1 MKKLYI
7 FLLAMATLSIMSCS
21 DDDKLS
27 DTTIYTNT
35 VPQRD
40 ALDQWLLENYTYPY
54 NVNFLYKYKDIESDM
69 EYTLVPADSAKTAKL
84 AKIVKYLWFD
94 AYMETVGQEF
104 VKSNVP
110 RILSLI
116 GSPAYNNNG
125 TMVMGTAE
133 GGYKVVLYMV
143 NWLTDETLHD
153 YQVLTD
159 YYFTTM
165 HHEFMHILNQKKPY
179 DTNFDLISEKDYV
192 SGDWYLQN
200 TEQESQPAGF
210 IRNYAQSEPREDFAE
225 TYAQYITNS
234 DELWA
239 SKLAN
244 ADAQEDQKGSAIIL
258 QKLEMIRTYMKDSWN
273 IDIDELH
280 KAVQHRAVEMSS
292 LDLEHLN

>member
-1 MKKLYI
+1 MVVLG
-7 FLLAMATLSIMSCS
+7 MVSCS
-21 DDDKLS
+21 EDKLN

-40 ALDQWLLENYTYPY
+40 AFDEWLLENFTYPY
-54 NVNFLYKYKDIESDM
+54 NVEFLYKYKDIESDM
-69 EYTLVPADSAKTAKL
+69 SYTLVPADSAMAAKL
-84 AKIVKYLWFD
+84 AIIVKYLWFD

-143 NWLTDETLHD
+143 NWLTEATLRN
-153 YQVLTD
+153 YQTMTD

-179 DTNFDLISEKDYV
+179 DTNFELISEKDYI
-192 SGDWYLQN
+192 SGDWYQQDTYTVAL
-200 TEQESQPAGF
+200 PAGF
-210 IRNYAQSEPREDFAE
+210 IRNYAMSEAREDFAE

-239 SKLAN
+239 SKLNTAG
-244 ADAQEDQKGSAIIL
+244 EEGSAIIL
-258 QKLEMIRTYMKDSWN
+258 QKLAMIRTYMKDSWN

-292 LDLEHLN
+292 LDLETLK

>member
-7 FLLAMATLSIMSCS
+7 FLLAMVVLGMVSCS
-21 DDDKLS
+21 EDKLN

-40 ALDQWLLENYTYPY
+40 AFDEWLLENFTYPY
-54 NVNFLYKYKDIESDM
+54 NVEFLYKYKDIESDM
-69 EYTLVPADSAKTAKL
+69 SYTLVPADSAMAAKL
-84 AKIVKYLWFD
+84 AIIVKYLWFD

-143 NWLTDETLHD
+143 NWLTEATLRN
-153 YQVLTD
+153 YQTMTD

-179 DTNFDLISEKDYV
+179 DTNFELISEKDYI
-192 SGDWYLQN
+192 SGDWYQQDTYTVAL
-200 TEQESQPAGF
+200 PAGF
-210 IRNYAQSEPREDFAE
+210 IRNYAMSEAREDFAE

-239 SKLAN
+239 SKLNTAG
-244 ADAQEDQKGSAIIL
+244 EEGSAIIL
-258 QKLEMIRTYMKDSWN
+258 QKLAMIRTYMKDSWN

-292 LDLEHLN
+292 LDLETLK

>member
-1 MKKLYI
+1 MVALG
-7 FLLAMATLSIMSCS
+7 MVSCS
-21 DDDKLS
+21 EDKLS

-40 ALDQWLLENYTYPY
+40 NFDKWLLENYTYPY
-54 NVNFLYKYKDIESDM
+54 NVEFLYKYKDIESDM
-69 EYTLVPADSAKTAKL
+69 SYTLVPADSAKAAKL
-84 AKIVKYLWFD
+84 AIIVKYLWFD

-143 NWLTDETLHD
+143 NWLTDATLRN
-153 YQVLTD
+153 YQTMTD

-165 HHEFMHILNQKKPY
+165 HHEFMHILNQKIPY

-200 TEQESQPAGF
+200 TETVSQPAGF

-225 TYAQYITNS
+225 TYAQYITNT

-239 SKLAN
+239 TKLAN
-244 ADAQEDQKGSAIIL
+244 AGANGSAIIL
-258 QKLEMIRTYMKDSWN
+258 SKLDMIRTYMKDSWN

-280 KAVQHRAVEMSS
+280 KAVQHRAVEMTS
-292 LDLEHLN
+292 LDLETLK

>member
-7 FLLAMATLSIMSCS
+7 FLLAMVVLGMVSCS
-21 DDDKLS
+21 EDKLN

-40 ALDQWLLENYTYPY
+40 AFDEWLLENYTYPY
-54 NVNFLYKYKDIESDM
+54 NVEFLYKYKDIESDM
-69 EYTLVPADSAKTAKL
+69 SYTLVPADSAMAAKL
-84 AKIVKYLWFD
+84 AIIVKYLWFD

-143 NWLTDETLHD
+143 NWLTEATLRN
-153 YQVLTD
+153 YQTMTD

-179 DTNFDLISEKDYV
+179 DTNFELISEKDYI
-192 SGDWYLQN
+192 SGDWYQQDTYTVAL
-200 TEQESQPAGF
+200 PAGF
-210 IRNYAQSEPREDFAE
+210 IRNYAMSEAREDFAE

-239 SKLAN
+239 SKLNTAG
-244 ADAQEDQKGSAIIL
+244 EEGSAIIL
-258 QKLEMIRTYMKDSWN
+258 QKLAMIRTYMKDSWN

-292 LDLEHLN
+292 LDLETLK

>member
-1 MKKLYI
+1 
-7 FLLAMATLSIMSCS
+7 MS
-21 DDDKLS
+21 
-27 DTTIYTNT
+27 
-35 VPQRD
+35 
-40 ALDQWLLENYTYPY
+40 
-54 NVNFLYKYKDIESDM
+54 
-69 EYTLVPADSAKTAKL
+69 YTLVPADSAKAAKL
-84 AKIVKYLWFD
+84 AIIVKYLWFD

-143 NWLTDETLHD
+143 NWLNDQTLRN
-153 YQVLTD
+153 YQTMTD

-165 HHEFMHILNQKKPY
+165 HHEFMHILNQKIPY
-179 DTNFDLISEKDYV
+179 DTNFELISEKDYV

-200 TEQESQPAGF
+200 DEEDALPNGF
-210 IRNYAQSEPREDFAE
+210 IRDYAMSEAREDFAE
-225 TYAQYITNS
+225 TYAQYITNP
-234 DELWA
+234 DALWA
-239 SKLAN
+239 
-244 ADAQEDQKGSAIIL
+244 QKMAAAGEEGSAIIL
-258 QKLEMIRTYMKDSWN
+258 QKLDMIRTYMKDSWN

-292 LDLEHLN
+292 LDLETLK

>member
-7 FLLAMATLSIMSCS
+7 FLLAMVVLGMASCS
-21 DDDKLS
+21 EDKLS

-40 ALDQWLLENYTYPY
+40 AFDKWLLENFTYPY
-54 NVNFLYKYKDIESDM
+54 NVEFLYKYKDIESDM
-69 EYTLVPADSAKTAKL
+69 SYTLVPADSAKASKL
-84 AKIVKYLWFD
+84 AIIVKYLWFD
-94 AYMETVGQEF
+94 AYMETVGQDF

-143 NWLTDETLHD
+143 NWLTDETLRN
-153 YQVLTD
+153 YQTMTD

-179 DTNFDLISEKDYV
+179 DTNFELISEKDYV
-192 SGDWYLQN
+192 SGDWYLQDTN
-200 TEQESQPAGF
+200 TESLPLGF
-210 IRNYAQSEPREDFAE
+210 IRNYAQSEAREDFAE
-225 TYAQYITNS
+225 TYAQYITNT

-239 SKLAN
+239 SKMAT
-244 ADAQEDQKGSAIIL
+244 AGEEGSAIIL
-258 QKLEMIRTYMKDSWN
+258 QKLEMIRTYMKNSWN

-280 KAVQHRAVEMSS
+280 KAVQHRAVEMTS
-292 LDLEHLN
+292 LDLETLK